1 MLDLLKRADADAP
14 TPLAGRVL
22 IFAGLDG
29 FIKCKLPNGQV
40 LVGVG
45 ETGAQGVAGADGAP
59 GPQGVAGADGAPG
72 PQGVAGADGAP
83 GPQGVAGADGA
94 PGPQGVAGADGADGA
109 PGPQGV
115 AGADGSGLV
124 AAYAVGSYANLIGSG
139 LIATGA
145 DVSTGLYKVKFS
157 STNVPT
163 KMAAVTGTW
172 RLMGYS
178 LQTNEIGLF
187 MRVA

>member
-1 MLDLLKRADADAP
+1 MLDLLNRDDADAP

-29 FIKCKLPNGQV
+29 SIRCKLPSGQV

-45 ETGAQGVAGADGAP
+45 QTGAQGVA
-59 GPQGVAGADGAPG
+59 
-72 PQGVAGADGAP
+72 
-83 GPQGVAGADGA
+83 
-94 PGPQGVAGADGADGA
+94 GADGA